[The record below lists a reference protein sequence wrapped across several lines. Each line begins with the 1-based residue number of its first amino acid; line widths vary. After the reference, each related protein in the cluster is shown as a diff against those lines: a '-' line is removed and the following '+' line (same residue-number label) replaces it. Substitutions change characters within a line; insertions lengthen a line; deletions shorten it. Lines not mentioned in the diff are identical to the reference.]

1 MKTKL
6 LLTSHN
12 SQGVSL
18 RTFSSTVAFGLLSLS
33 LGSAEL
39 MLQINTTDTEKE
51 RTMQLSR
58 FFLAAPL
65 SEFVKVR

>member
-6 LLTSHN
+6 LLTSDN
-12 SQGVSL
+12 SQVVSL
-18 RTFSSTVAFGLLSLS
+18 RSFSSTVAFGLLSLE
-33 LGSAEL
+33 SAEL